1 MRTSSRRE
9 FLGRICA
16 WAFWGLGAG
25 PALSGFIYGCKT
37 MGAGG
42 SIEIGGI
49 KIDTDSIVKSASAIS
64 KSFED
69 ITPEQEYYIG
79 RTVGAMVLQ
88 RYQPY
93 DKPAANR
100 YINILGQTLAQ
111 ASDLPETYGGYRFLV
126 QDSDEINAFAA
137 PGGLIFV
144 TRGILRCCRHEDAV
158 AAVLAHE
165 IFVTRGILRCC
176 RHEDAVAAV
185 LAHEIGHVQY
195 KHGLQAIKK
204 SRVTAA
210 LTTLAIEGTKT
221 FGGEDLA
228 GLTRTFENSIS
239 DISSTL
245 IVNGYSRSFEYQA
258 DLAATVILQRV
269 GYNPGGLVDML
280 NVMDQRLKPEG
291 LDFAKTHPAP
301 TKRISEIESY
311 LSYSKVQSPASRQAR
326 FKRALGSI

>member
-9 FLGRICA
+9 FLARICV

-25 PALSGFIYGCKT
+25 PALSGFIQGCKT
-37 MGAGG
+37 MGG
-42 SIEIGGI
+42 SFEIGGI

-100 YINILGQTLAQ
+100 YINVLGQTLAQ
-111 ASDLPETYGGYRFLV
+111 ASDLPETYGGYHFLI

-144 TRGILRCCRHEDAV
+144 TRGILRCCRHEDS
-158 AAVLAHE
+158 
-165 IFVTRGILRCC
+165 
-176 RHEDAVAAV
+176 VAAV

-204 SRVTAA
+204 SRVTEAV
-210 LTTLAIEGTKT
+210 TTLALEGTKT

-258 DLAATVILQRV
+258 DLAATIILQRV
-269 GYNPGGLVDML
+269 GYNPSGLVDML

-301 TKRISEIESY
+301 TKRVSEIESY
-311 LSYSKVQSPASRQAR
+311 LSYSKVQSSVSRQDR
-326 FKRALGSI
+326 FSRALGNI